1 MADVHHLPSVEDA
14 ENAASDWIARLNAD
28 DVSDE
33 DRRRFEIWRSAHL
46 RHAHAYEELMATW
59 SELQRS
65 GPLVRAVSYGG
76 ALESAC
82 TPPSYRRRRLSL
94 ALAATLAMAALSL
107 GWYWVELRT
116 ASVFQT
122 AVGERASVAL
132 PDGSTLEL
140 NSNSTARIDYRP
152 DARIIQVPSGWSL
165 AIRGSGRWGL
175 LSTWIYG
182 PRAYR

>member
-14 ENAASDWIARLNAD
+14 ESAASDWIARLNAD

-33 DRRRFEIWRSAHL
+33 DRRRFEIWRSAHP

-76 ALESAC
+76 ALDSAC

-94 ALAATLAMAALSL
+94 ALAATLAMAALGL

-122 AVGERASVAL
+122 AIASAL
-132 PDGSTLEL
+132 
-140 NSNSTARIDYRP
+140 R
-152 DARIIQVPSGWSL
+152 
-165 AIRGSGRWGL
+165 
-175 LSTWIYG
+175 
-182 PRAYR
+182 